1 MILLGF
7 DILLFGLAYFMVKGL
22 CESKQNYN
30 YVEVPPRYDIIESSD
45 SSDTEDDEL
54 PPPYIF

>member
-30 YVEVPPRYDIIESSD
+30 YIEVPPRYDNNDSFDLSD
-45 SSDTEDDEL
+45 SEDDEL